1 MTKRGLRLSKTL
13 VDALARAIRRSDTSY
28 FFENYSRQAEAAMA
42 AMDKAGYALVRREP
56 TKRMIDAGVDALTL
70 GVHHKGE
77 LVELVYTR
85 MMDASLREVK

>member
-1 MTKRGLRLSKTL
+1 MPKRATRLSKSL
-13 VDALARAIRRSDTSY
+13 GDALARAIKRADTSY
-28 FFENYSRQAEAAMA
+28 FFENYSRQADAAIT

-85 MMDASLREVK
+85 MLEASLRDVK